1 MRGCQA
7 RKVPLFLVLFFV
19 IFFLFEVIAIFAGLA
34 LLLFLFFFLVE
45 VIGDEVQVHRM
56 GLRDFELG
64 FALGTTQNL
73 AFLDFVFIHIDFG
86 GTFRTTNHGSS
97 LPTLAR
103 SCGGT
108 RTAPPS
114 CSVLYTEAWEVNLLP
129 ACLPSTLPLR
139 YSRASA
145 NGLIQRIPRAAPC
158 RRRWRNYRSR
168 AHRTNS
174 PRRRASPWPV
184 VHSRRLP

>member
-19 IFFLFEVIAIFAGLA
+19 
-34 LLLFLFFFLVE
+34 FFFLVE

-114 CSVLYTEAWEVNLLP
+114 CRVLYTEAWGLNLLP
-129 ACLPSTLPLR
+129 ACHAPRPPLQC
-139 YSRASA
+139 SRA
-145 NGLIQRIPRAAPC
+145 
-158 RRRWRNYRSR
+158 
-168 AHRTNS
+168 
-174 PRRRASPWPV
+174 
-184 VHSRRLP
+184 